1 MMKPATLHFIVLALI
16 LVGGVVS
23 FTTLAGDVVAQQWI
37 GIATSVAYVVW
48 GILHHAIEGD
58 LHPKVVIEYVLVG
71 AVAILVLV
79 NVLRP

>member
-1 MMKPATLHFIVLALI
+1 MKQSTLHFIVLVLI
-16 LVGGVVS
+16 LGGGVAS
-23 FTTLAGDVVAQQWI
+23 FILLAGDVVAQQRI
-37 GIATSVAYVVW
+37 GIVTSVAYVVW